1 MNYNTYKR
9 VMEGIGES
17 KFKFFSPTKLQITD
31 AVIIYRDFSGNKY
44 GTGNRTCTI
53 AISPEVAEEF
63 DKLGL
68 PYKKFEV
75 QDENGN
81 VLNDMVVYAI
91 SSKVKYKS
99 SITGAP
105 VAYPPQISFYNA
117 NKVEVMLDE
126 DSVGTLDRSTLK
138 RCCFVINFYQNKD
151 GRFSS
156 SIKKFKSI
164 LEPREEFDG
173 IFDEY
178 KQTEPNAEAVALDP
192 NGDDYDQVPFDME

>member
-1 MNYNTYKR
+1 MNFNTYKR

-17 KFKFFSPTKLQITD
+17 KFKFFSHTKLQITD
-31 AVIIYRDFSGNKY
+31 AVIIYRDFSGQKY

-53 AISPEVAEEF
+53 AITPEVAEEF
-63 DKLGL
+63 DRLGL

-81 VLNDMVVYAI
+81 VQDNMVVYAI

-105 VAYPPQISFYNA
+105 VAFPPQISFYNA

-126 DSVGTLDRSTLK
+126 DSVGTLDHSTLK

-173 IFDEY
+173 IFDEFD
-178 KQTEPNAEAVALDP
+178 KKEEGSSEAIALDP
-192 NGDDYDQVPFDME
+192 NDDDDQVPFDVE

>member
-1 MNYNTYKR
+1 MNFNTYKR

-31 AVIIYRDFSGNKY
+31 AVIIYRDFSGQKY

-53 AISPEVAEEF
+53 AITPEVAEEF
-63 DKLGL
+63 DRLGL

-81 VLNDMVVYAI
+81 VQDNMVVYAI

-105 VAYPPQISFYNA
+105 VAFPPQISFYNA

-126 DSVGTLDRSTLK
+126 DSVGTLDHSTLK
-138 RCCFVINFYQNKD
+138 RCCFVINLYQNKD

-173 IFDEY
+173 IFDEFD
-178 KQTEPNAEAVALDP
+178 KKEEGSSEAITLDP
-192 NGDDYDQVPFDME
+192 NDDDDQVPFDVE

>member
-1 MNYNTYKR
+1 MNFNTYKR

-31 AVIIYRDFSGNKY
+31 AVIIYRDFSGQKY

-53 AISPEVAEEF
+53 AITPEVAEEF
-63 DKLGL
+63 DRLGL

-81 VLNDMVVYAI
+81 VQDNMVVYAI

-105 VAYPPQISFYNA
+105 VAFPPQISFYNA

-126 DSVGTLDRSTLK
+126 DSVGTLDHSTLK

-178 KQTEPNAEAVALDP
+178 DKKEEGSSEAIALDP
-192 NGDDYDQVPFDME
+192 NDDDDQVPFDVE

>member
-99 SITGAP
+99 SITGDP
-105 VAYPPQISFYNA
+105 IAYPPQISFYNA

-126 DSVGTLDRSTLK
+126 DSVGTLDHSTLK

-192 NGDDYDQVPFDME
+192 NGDDDDQVPFDME